1 MSISREE
8 VKHIALLSRLELTEE
23 EVDMYTEHLAEI
35 LGYAEKLQ
43 SLDISHVE
51 PMSHAVP
58 MFNVMRKDEI
68 TPSLPHEEAVGN
80 APDMEDGCFRVPKV
94 TE

>member
-8 VKHIALLSRLELTEE
+8 VKHIALLSRLELSED
-23 EVDMYTEHLAEI
+23 EVDLYTGHLAEI
-35 LGYAEKLQ
+35 LNYVEKLKT
-43 SLDISHVE
+43 LDVSEVE

-58 MFNVMRKDEI
+58 MSNIFREDATAPCLSN
-68 TPSLPHEEAVGN
+68 EEALKN
-80 APDMEDGCFRVPKV
+80 APDSAPPFYRVPRV